1 VLSVTFEGEERESH
15 TIQLLWT
22 IQTCSP

>member
-1 VLSVTFEGEERESH
+1 VTFEGEERESH